1 MALQCPECRKLTAD
15 KQSPRCES
23 CGYKFTGTE
32 GRRQSTFTQYLSA
45 AIAIGVVVGLFF
57 ALRQ

>member
-1 MALQCPECRKLTAD
+1 MTLQCPECRKMAVN

-32 GRRQSTFTQYLSA
+32 GRSQSIFTQYLSA
-45 AIAIGVVVGLFF
+45 AIAIGVVVGVVLG
-57 ALRQ
+57 LRR

>member
-1 MALQCPECRKLTAD
+1 MRLECPECRKVTAD

-32 GRRQSTFTQYLSA
+32 GRKKSTYAQYLSA
-45 AIAIGVVVGLFF
+45 AIAIGVVLGLFF
-57 ALRQ
+57 ALRR

>member
-1 MALQCPECRKLTAD
+1 MALHCPECRKVAVD
-15 KQSPRCES
+15 KQSARCES

-32 GRRQSTFTQYLSA
+32 GRKQSTYAQYLSA

-57 ALRQ
+57 ALRR